1 MMTGI
6 ILSIQVP
13 FTSASEDAIETV
25 VWEYGE
31 NGAVHGYTKATL
43 LSESNASIY
52 YIEIEKYD
60 ALGDLT
66 AAHSDNQS
74 GGFLWKSPTDLA
86 LIKLEG
92 GYLENLTIAGKNI
105 TAVVYEFVY
114 DQQVTFY
121 KYCEKS
127 GVLVSSKSESGNE
140 EFYTLIS
147 WEELDVKAYADEQN
161 QFISAYPL
169 WSLIVSFTCLV
180 ALVKKKNQTR

>member
-1 MMTGI
+1 MVTGI
-6 ILSIQVP
+6 ILSVQVSL
-13 FTSASEDAIETV
+13 TYASEDVIETV

-43 LSESNASIY
+43 LSEVNASVY
-52 YIEIEKYD
+52 YIEIDNYD
-60 ALGDLT
+60 VLGDLT

-74 GGFLWKSPTDLA
+74 GGFLWKSPTDLD

-105 TAVVYEFVY
+105 TVVVYEFVY
-114 DQQVTFY
+114 DQQVTLY

-127 GVLVSSKSESGNE
+127 GVLVLSESESGNK

-169 WSLIVSFTCLV
+169 CSLIVSFACLV